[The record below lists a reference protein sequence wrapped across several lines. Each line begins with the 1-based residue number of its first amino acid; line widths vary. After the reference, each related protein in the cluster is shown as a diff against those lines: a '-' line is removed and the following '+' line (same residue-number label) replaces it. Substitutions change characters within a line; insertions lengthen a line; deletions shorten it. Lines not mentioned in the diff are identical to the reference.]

1 MAAGM
6 AKTNIVFIYL
16 FIYLNLCIYLLL
28 ATPMACGSSWR
39 WARDQTHVTAIDNTG
54 FLTH

>member
-39 WARDQTHVTAIDNTG
+39 WARDQTHVTAMTTLDS
-54 FLTH
+54 